1 MAEVVPDVQQEFSP
15 GEWFV
20 RITYTRQGRVH
31 VHQVPVAGASQGG
44 AVGADPNSLNGW
56 SFGVEGNAV
65 NTPVIAFTAVNAYV
79 DALLPAFPPSIQ
91 FVDAVLYQQPT
102 AGDAPRPRASS
113 PLTGKAGTG
122 IEQTA
127 LVQVLKTT
135 FTYRT
140 SQFGRFKQVFTE
152 TAYNAI
158 GRLRQ
163 GSLPVGAPGVV
174 NYVLSSA
181 GSWIVGRD
189 GSRPASFIAM
199 SVTEDNALRKR
210 YL

>member
-1 MAEVVPDVQQEFSP
+1 MAEVVPAVQQQFSP

-31 VHQVPVAGASQGG
+31 THQVPVAGASQPG
-44 AVGADPNSLNGW
+44 AVGANPNALDGW
-56 SFGVEGNAV
+56 TFGTEGNLV
-65 NTPVIAFTAVNAYV
+65 NNPIVGLTAINAYV
-79 DALLPAFPPSIQ
+79 DALRPGFPPSVQ
-91 FVDAVLYQQPT
+91 FIDAILYQQET

-113 PLTGKAGTG
+113 PLVNKAGTG

-140 SQFGRFKQVFTE
+140 SEFGKFKQVFTE

-158 GRLRQ
+158 GKLRE
-163 GSLPVGAPGVV
+163 GSLPVGAPGIVS
-174 NYVLSSA
+174 YVLGSA

-189 GSRPASFIAM
+189 GSRPVSFIAM
-199 SVTEDNALRKR
+199 SVTEDNALRAR